1 MKLVFKWLGVTT
13 AVLSIFVHPTV
24 RAASSLED
32 VGNYT
37 AGVSN
42 ELFAQASSNDFP
54 FKDFNF
60 WVNQCRWLEKEQK
73 YAEAL
78 AACEK
83 AIALRP
89 RSNNRELWS
98 IRSNAL
104 LQLKR
109 YPEAVASYDYLLRF
123 SQRDSLAWTRRC
135 EALYQL
141 DNYDEA
147 LASCEKAL
155 QIDGNWG
162 NASPAVAWYD
172 RGLILKKLDQN
183 EAALT
188 SFERALEINP
198 DYTIALTE
206 KCGLLSDLERYEDA
220 IANCDLVADKSP
232 IALSNRAL
240 ALAKTGQIEEAIASY
255 ERALASNPNDA
266 NAWKNQGILLEKLG
280 QDEQALTSYN
290 KALQIDPKSSLT
302 LVNQCATLNRLENY
316 KEALTACENA
326 LSGDG
331 VWGDASSDRAWNQ
344 RSRALLGLREYQQAL
359 ASVDRAININPNFAE
374 AWNNKSAILWHLQK
388 YQDAQQAVEQALEF
402 KPKYSQ
408 AWFNQGRI
416 LSTLGKYVEA
426 VKAYDY
432 ALINDVNTLE
442 NLTCA
447 NILDSKIVSPW
458 DAKQYSRVIDSAKNS
473 CADILANKS
482 VALWH
487 LKQYQDAL
495 VATNQAIQLN
505 PKSFEAWYNRGV
517 VSIDLKQYQ
526 QALDAYEQ
534 ANILSPNNA
543 YVLTGKG
550 LALQG
555 LGDDRQALEA
565 FEAALNINPNYAL
578 AQQYRDLLLQKLI

>member
-1 MKLVFKWLGVTT
+1 MKRIFKWLGFTT
-13 AVLSIFVHPTV
+13 AVLSIFVHSTV
-24 RAASSLED
+24 RAAGNFES
-32 VGNYT
+32 VG
-37 AGVSN
+37 SN
-42 ELFAQASSNDFP
+42 ATTVNHEMLAQAPSNDFQ

-60 WVNQCRWLEKEQK
+60 WVNQCRLLESEQK

-78 AACEK
+78 AVCEK

-104 LQLKR
+104 LQLKQ

-123 SQRDSLAWTRRC
+123 SPKDSLAWTRRC

-141 DNYDEA
+141 ENYDEA

-172 RGLILKKLDQN
+172 RGLILQKLERKE
-183 EAALT
+183 EALI
-188 SFERALEINP
+188 SFERALEING
-198 DYTIALTE
+198 DYTLALTE
-206 KCGLLSDLERYEDA
+206 KCGLLSDLQRYEDA
-220 IANCDLVADKSP
+220 IATCD
-232 IALSNRAL
+232 IAAEKTPLALNNRAV
-240 ALAKTGQIEEAIASY
+240 ALAKTGEIEEAIASY
-255 ERALASNPNDA
+255 ERALANNPNDA
-266 NAWKNQGILLEKLG
+266 NAWTNQGILLEKLG

-290 KALQIDPKSSLT
+290 KALQINPKSSLA
-302 LVNQCATLNRLENY
+302 LVNKCATLNRLGNY

-326 LSGDG
+326 IAGDG
-331 VWGDASSDRAWNQ
+331 VWGDTSPDRAWNQ
-344 RSRALLGLREYQQAL
+344 RSHALLGLAEYQEAL

-388 YQDAQQAVEQALEF
+388 YEDAQQAVEQALEF

-416 LSTLGKYVEA
+416 LSTLGKYDEA
-426 VKAYDY
+426 VKAYNL
-432 ALINDVNTLE
+432 ALLNDVNALE

-447 NILDSKIVSPW
+447 NILDNQIVAPW
-458 DAKQYSRVIDSAKNS
+458 DAKQYSRIIDAAKNS
-473 CADILANKS
+473 CSDILANKS

-495 VATNQAIQLN
+495 VATDRAIQFN

-517 VSIDLKQYQ
+517 VSIDLREYQ
-526 QALDAYEQ
+526 QALDAYER
-534 ANILSPNNA
+534 ANRISPNNV

-550 LALQG
+550 LALEG
-555 LGDDRQALEA
+555 LGDDRQALDA
-565 FEAALNINPNYAL
+565 FEAALNINPDYEL
-578 AQQYRDLLLQKLI
+578 AQQYRELVLQKLI